1 MNQLHSLAFYALM
14 VPAISLGASTALAQ
28 ESTSSG
34 TEQSQPDVQKN
45 QDEMKSTTS
54 APQASQSG
62 MQKSQAGMDNNGYM
76 ASAPMNGI
84 HASDLMGVQVTT
96 TGGDEVG
103 PVSDLVIDQD
113 GQVVGIVLGVG
124 GFLGMGEKNVAIGW
138 DEVSITGTTDEL
150 ELQIDQSRDSLMSA
164 PEFGTETQE

>member
-1 MNQLHSLAFYALM
+1 
-14 VPAISLGASTALAQ
+14 
-28 ESTSSG
+28 
-34 TEQSQPDVQKN
+34 
-45 QDEMKSTTS
+45 
-54 APQASQSG
+54 
-62 MQKSQAGMDNNGYM
+62 
-76 ASAPMNGI
+76 MNGI

-138 DEVSITGTTDEL
+138 DDVSITGTADEL
-150 ELQIDQSRDSLMSA
+150 ELEIGQSRESLMSA
-164 PEFGTETQE
+164 PEFETQEDQE